1 MAEDMDD
8 VSPDTASKRVARS
21 RVTNGSKFAE
31 GLDGRTK
38 WGRRYR
44 DLCESYAEDLGGM
57 ERLSAS
63 QLSLL
68 KRASALTVEIERAEA
83 SFSENGDTRGP
94 SADDLKDYQT
104 ACNSLRR
111 LLESLGLSRTDR
123 ASGSRTPPAP
133 VFDGEGVV
141 LSRTTDAATGRPR
154 PLTTDQR
161 QLARLLSFALSQALH
176 DGRRVPPS
184 FADLAGVLG
193 IASTNESTTDAD

>member
-21 RVTNGSKFAE
+21 RVSNGNKFAE

-57 ERLSAS
+57 EGLSAS

-111 LLESLGLSRTDR
+111 LLESLGLSRNART
-123 ASGSRTPPAP
+123 ASARDPEPYTFEGDGVRLTRVNLDGVNRMSPEGYKLARMLAFAISHAVATNARVAPALADFAASTGLVSP
-133 VFDGEGVV
+133 AGD
-141 LSRTTDAATGRPR
+141 TTDE
-154 PLTTDQR
+154 
-161 QLARLLSFALSQALH
+161 H
-176 DGRRVPPS
+176 
-184 FADLAGVLG
+184 
-193 IASTNESTTDAD
+193 

>member
-1 MAEDMDD
+1 MVENM
-8 VSPDTASKRVARS
+8 PELPEDTAPKRAARS
-21 RVTNGSKFAE
+21 RVSNGNKFAE

-44 DLCESYAEDLGGM
+44 DLCESYAEDLGGI
-57 ERLSAS
+57 EGLSAS

-111 LLESLGLSRTDR
+111 LLESLGLSRAGKTAGNRD
-123 ASGSRTPPAP
+123 AEVDPFT
-133 VFDGEGVV
+133 FEGEGV
-141 LSRTTDAATGRPR
+141 R
-154 PLTTDQR
+154 LTRINSNGVNRMSPEGR
-161 QLARLLSFALSQALH
+161 QLARMLAFAISHAVATNARVSPALAE
-176 DGRRVPPS
+176 
-184 FADLAGVLG
+184 FA
-193 IASTNESTTDAD
+193 ASTGLVAPAGDTSDER

>member
-21 RVTNGSKFAE
+21 RVSNGNKFAE

-44 DLCESYAEDLGGM
+44 DLCESYAEDLGGI
-57 ERLSAS
+57 EGLSAS

-111 LLESLGLSRTDR
+111 LLESLGLSRN
-123 ASGSRTPPAP
+123 GKLAP
-133 VFDGEGVV
+133 RDPDPFTFEGEGV
-141 LSRTTDAATGRPR
+141 R
-154 PLTTDQR
+154 LTRITSGGVSTMSHEGK
-161 QLARLLSFALSQALH
+161 QLARMLAFGIAHAVATNAKVAPALAEFAASIGRASIDTKDIP
-176 DGRRVPPS
+176 DGR
-184 FADLAGVLG
+184 
-193 IASTNESTTDAD
+193 